1 MPQIVPF
8 SFGDE
13 PFTSGDSAHTVCAAA
28 EGDLPMDINWVFHG
42 QKYSSMMGI
51 TTTKVG
57 ARSNMLQIESVA
69 AAHSGNYTCTARN
82 NAGTRNYTAV
92 LVVFGTNTRRP
103 KQLPFWNIFLC
114 PESLPRSLRRCFYFL
129 NRVYVFFSQ
138 WRPLLGLSVSVT
150 PSTRWACRRK
160 STASSSKEIYLLK
173 LVGHFMVYPRRC
185 RALRPW
191 KSAHVRASWISI
203 RSLLI
208 TRATTRVS
216 LAILQLF
223 AILQPLSAFT
233 VVDNPL
239 STPLHDP

>member
-1 MPQIVPF
+1 MPPKIVPF

-114 PESLPRSLRRCFYFL
+114 PESLPRSLRRCFFFFKS
-129 NRVYVFFSQ
+129 RVCVF
-138 WRPLLGLSVSVT
+138 LSVAPVIGPFGFGDTEYTLGMSAQINCIIVEGDLPIEISWTFHGPSSAMSGIETMKIGSRSSVLNIDSVAADHAGNYT
-150 PSTRWACRRK
+150 CIARNFAAVRNF
-160 STASSSKEIYLLK
+160 TATLS
-173 LVGHFMVYPRRC
+173 VYGSR
-185 RALRPW
+185 
-191 KSAHVRASWISI
+191 
-203 RSLLI
+203 
-208 TRATTRVS
+208 
-216 LAILQLF
+216 
-223 AILQPLSAFT
+223 
-233 VVDNPL
+233 
-239 STPLHDP
+239 